1 MESEIKSLEEEVTT
15 LTKKSSEE
23 LKQLPLIK
31 EETDE
36 GQKGS
41 SVDTPSPETT
51 HPGVIKGITIKG
63 DIGGTSTTSGST
75 DISTQII
82 EK

>member
-1 MESEIKSLEEEVTT
+1 MIKD
-15 LTKKSSEE
+15 
-23 LKQLPLIK
+23 
-31 EETDE
+31 ETDE
-36 GQKGS
+36 GTKGT
-41 SVDTPSPETT
+41 SVETPTPEST

-63 DIGGTSTTSGST
+63 DIGGTSTTSGTT

>member
-1 MESEIKSLEEEVTT
+1 
-15 LTKKSSEE
+15 
-23 LKQLPLIK
+23 LIK

-36 GQKGS
+36 GTKGS
-41 SVDTPSPETT
+41 SVDTPTPETS

-63 DIGGTSTTSGST
+63 DIGGTSTTSGGST